1 LTLVNGCKADVD
13 ASVSDGDRVDF
24 FPHYIPSHKVY
35 GMCVLYLAH
44 PPCTSPPA
52 RPRYVRF

>member
-1 LTLVNGCKADVD
+1 VNGCKADVD